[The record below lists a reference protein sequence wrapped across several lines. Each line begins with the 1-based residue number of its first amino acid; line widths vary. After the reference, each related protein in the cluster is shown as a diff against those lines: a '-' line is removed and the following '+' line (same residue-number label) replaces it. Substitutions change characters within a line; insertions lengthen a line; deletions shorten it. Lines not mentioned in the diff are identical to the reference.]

1 MLLFLLFVGFGVE
14 VDDVVII
21 ERNINKFKVEIIKR
35 KWNIKIVLE
44 FFKVIFVEGWK
55 VMLKND
61 VWIKVWWVLDEYRCL
76 SY

>member
-1 MLLFLLFVGFGVE
+1 M
-14 VDDVVII
+14 DDVVII

-44 FFKVIFVEGWK
+44 FFKVIFVERRK

-61 VWIKVWWVLDEYRCL
+61 V
-76 SY
+76 